1 MTTETINEAQDSS
14 QDELPRARGR
24 RARLLTWG
32 GLAVYLAFSVVA
44 FTRWNLVTRQDWL
57 WVWLLG
63 GLLAVS
69 LADLRGWARG
79 ILRDW
84 LPFMAMILA
93 YDLLRGLSDSLG
105 IHAHA
110 QPAIWFDE
118 FFFGGNLPTIE
129 LQHKLFPGGQPLQW
143 YDYATWGV
151 YSTHF
156 LVTVV
161 VAAVL
166 WRTNR
171 ERFRRFST
179 RVVTL
184 AFAGMATFAV
194 FPARPPWLAALDHVI
209 PPTRRIILHV
219 SNHLGFEQIGAIYE
233 KGAHFAN
240 AVAAVPSLHAAFP
253 MLILLFFWPTVGWA
267 MRTFI
272 GAYVVAMGFV
282 LVYSG
287 EHYVFDILLGWAYA
301 AATMLAVD
309 WVARVRR
316 RRREAGS
323 PPLLHRVAD
332 ARQWLAAPLRRRR
345 RERVGTSSG
354 PRH

>member
-1 MTTETINEAQDSS
+1 MTGGTVTRDSPES
-14 QDELPRARGR
+14 EPPQTRSP
-24 RARLLTWG
+24 RARLLTWA
-32 GLAVYLAFSVVA
+32 GLAAYGAFSVFA
-44 FTRWNLVTRQDWL
+44 FVRWNLVTRQDWL
-57 WVWLLG
+57 WLWLLG

-69 LADLRGWARG
+69 LADLRGAFRG

-93 YDLLRGLSDSLG
+93 YDVLRGHADSLG

-110 QPAIWFDE
+110 QPAIWFDKLLL
-118 FFFGGNLPTIE
+118 GGNLPTVE

-143 YDYATWGV
+143 YDYATWVV

-156 LVTVV
+156 VVTIV
-161 VAAVL
+161 VAGVL
-166 WRTNR
+166 WRVNR

-184 AFAGMATFAV
+184 AFAGMVTFAV

-219 SNHLGFEQIGAIYE
+219 SNNLGAHTIGAIYE
-233 KGAHFAN
+233 RGSHFAN

-267 MRTFI
+267 WRALIST
-272 GAYVVAMGFV
+272 YVVAMGFV

-287 EHYVFDILLGWAYA
+287 EHYVFDILLGWVYA
-301 AATMLAVD
+301 AGTMLVLD
-309 WVARVRR
+309 WIGRR
-316 RRREAGS
+316 RRLRAAGGSALAGPLLRGRNGSGALEREHAGS
-323 PPLLHRVAD
+323 PR
-332 ARQWLAAPLRRRR
+332 
-345 RERVGTSSG
+345 GSS
-354 PRH
+354 

>member
-1 MTTETINEAQDSS
+1 MTGGTVTRESPES
-14 QDELPRARGR
+14 ELPQTRSP
-24 RARLLTWG
+24 RARLLTWA
-32 GLAVYLAFSVVA
+32 GLAFYAAFSVFA
-44 FTRWNLVTRQDWL
+44 FVRWDLVRRQDWL
-57 WVWLLG
+57 WVWLFG

-69 LADLRGWARG
+69 LADIRGWARG
-79 ILRDW
+79 MLRDW
-84 LPFMAMILA
+84 LPFMGMILA
-93 YDLLRGLSDSLG
+93 YDILRGLSDSLG

-110 QPAIWFDE
+110 QPAIWFDKLL
-118 FFFGGNLPTIE
+118 FGGNLPTVE
-129 LQHKLFPGGQPLQW
+129 LQQKLFPGGQPLQW

-156 LVTVV
+156 LVTVT

-184 AFAGMATFAV
+184 AFAGMITFAV

-267 MRTFI
+267 WRAFI
-272 GAYVVAMGFV
+272 STYVVAMGFV

-301 AATMLAVD
+301 AGTMLAVG
-309 WVARVRR
+309 WVARRRGLRAGEDRLGLVRR
-316 RRREAGS
+316 WRRREGS
-323 PPLLHRVAD
+323 DVLEREHAVSS
-332 ARQWLAAPLRRRR
+332 RR
-345 RERVGTSSG
+345 SS
-354 PRH
+354 

>member
-1 MTTETINEAQDSS
+1 LTSGTINEAQRPSRS
-14 QDELPRARGR
+14 GTPRQRGR

-32 GLAVYLAFSVVA
+32 GLAVYLAFSAVA

-69 LADLRGWARG
+69 LADLRGWVRG
-79 ILRDW
+79 VLRDW
-84 LPFMAMILA
+84 LPFMAIILA
-93 YDLLRGLSDSLG
+93 YDLLRGMSDSLG
-105 IHAHA
+105 LVAHS
-110 QPAIWFDE
+110 QPAIAFDR
-118 FFFGGNLPTIE
+118 FLFGGNLPTLE
-129 LQHKLFPGGQPLQW
+129 LQHKLFPGHQPLHW
-143 YDYATWGV
+143 YDYATWVV

-156 LVTVV
+156 LTTVL

-166 WRTNR
+166 WRINR

-194 FPARPPWLAALDHVI
+194 FPTRPPWLAALDGII
-209 PPTRRIILHV
+209 PPTRRIIHHV

-233 KGAHFAN
+233 KGSHFAN

-253 MLILLFFWPTVGWA
+253 MLLLLFFWSGARWA
-267 MRTFI
+267 VRAFL
-272 GAYVVAMGFV
+272 GAYVLAMGFV

-287 EHYVFDILLGWAYA
+287 EHYVFDILVGWAYA
-301 AATMLAVD
+301 GGTMVAVEA
-309 WVARVRR
+309 VARARG
-316 RRREAGS
+316 RRREAGLG
-323 PPLLHRVAD
+323 PVA
-332 ARQWLAAPLRRRR
+332 LLRRRR
-345 RERVGTSSG
+345 ANAYANPT
-354 PRH
+354 PRP